1 MLDDFVNKYNST
13 VHRTMKMEPIDVTFN
28 FFAEYNEDSKERD
41 PKFKVG
47 DRVRR
52 IYPKL
57 LRRSFYNNEN

>member
-1 MLDDFVNKYNST
+1 
-13 VHRTMKMEPIDVTFN
+13 MKPIDVTFN
-28 FFAEYNEDSKERD
+28 FFAEYNQDSEERD